1 MHFTQKT
8 YYFQKIVTS
17 PFLGQKLQMTH
28 QNVCKKEDFY
38 PIIITCLL
46 FLEKNGVWCFVLLSN
61 RVGWHILLPL
71 FEALPR
77 GVAIFDWHVGAVL
90 VLWCHA
96 LGSNHVG
103 LVLF

>member
-1 MHFTQKT
+1 M
-8 YYFQKIVTS
+8 
-17 PFLGQKLQMTH
+17 
-28 QNVCKKEDFY
+28 VCDWHVGAAL
-38 PIIITCLL
+38 I
-46 FLEKNGVWCFVLLSN
+46 VWCLVLLSN
-61 RVGWHILLPL
+61 RIGWHILLSL

-77 GVAIFDWHVGAVL
+77 GVAIFDWHLGLFEALPRGVAVFDLHLGAVL

>member
-1 MHFTQKT
+1 MVFGSVIQS
-8 YYFQKIVTS
+8 YRLAYLV
-17 PFLGQKLQMTH
+17 
-28 QNVCKKEDFY
+28 
-38 PIIITCLL
+38 
-46 FLEKNGVWCFVLLSN
+46 
-61 RVGWHILLPL
+61 PL

-77 GVAIFDWHVGAVL
+77 GVAIFDWHLGLFEALPRGVAVFDLHLGAVL